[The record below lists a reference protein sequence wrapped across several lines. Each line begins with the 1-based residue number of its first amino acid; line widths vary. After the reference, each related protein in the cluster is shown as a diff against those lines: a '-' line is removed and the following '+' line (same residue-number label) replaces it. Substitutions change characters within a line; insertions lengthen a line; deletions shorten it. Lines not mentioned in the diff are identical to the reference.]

1 MWARTLFVGVPSLS
15 RLYVFTQRFVVHE
28 KKLAYS
34 LNGRGDVADLSSGN
48 LQRERERE
56 KSNNEVTLNAT
67 VKNGHEITKSEFGI
81 Q

>member
-1 MWARTLFVGVPSLS
+1 M
-15 RLYVFTQRFVVHE
+15 
-28 KKLAYS
+28 AYS
-34 LNGRGDVADLSSGN
+34 LNGREDVADLSSGN
-48 LQRERERE
+48 LQRERER